1 MNNKILEVTYED
13 VVSFY
18 RNKGVENREFKITSA
33 FFKSI
38 NQKRMRNI

>member
-18 RNKGVENREFKITSA
+18 RNKGVENREHSCNSEITS
-33 FFKSI
+33 I
-38 NQKRMRNI
+38 E